1 MISQSETHY
10 TGLLTYIRRLKGLLL
25 LVLLLLIALAPARGQ
40 EKIPKKA
47 HKYFVEADYDIGL
60 GKLQSAKENL
70 QLAVKAYPDY
80 TRARLYLADIH
91 FQLKDYENA
100 LVEYKLLKEK
110 EPYPHRVDQFIAR
123 SNFAI
128 GDFDECISSM
138 ETYLLNEKISPK
150 IRRDGEMMIRNA
162 RFSKQA
168 MATPLAFEPVHLGAE
183 VNSSH
188 SEYMPSLNADES
200 TVIFTRLIRGQED
213 LYITSHNGSWK
224 KAEPM
229 EEGVITTGHNEGAHC
244 VSADGQTLLYT
255 ICNEKYTRGSCDLYI
270 SKRQDDGWS
279 TPKNIGPPVNS
290 VAWDSQPSL
299 SADGRRVYF
308 VSNRNGGYGG
318 KDIWYSDAKNGKWS
332 EPVNIGPEINTPF
345 DEQTPSIHFDN
356 QTLYFS
362 SDGHPGLG
370 LHDIYFSRL
379 VDGNWTTPVNLG
391 YPINTN
397 KVESGLDV
405 TLHGIKAYYAA
416 EKEQGFGGLD
426 IYEFDLPEF
435 ARPQRVTYVRARI
448 VDSETQ
454 KPVNAAFQLSNLTAD
469 KADISGGTLNG
480 EFLICLPSGNDYG
493 LQVNS
498 TGYVFESLNFAL
510 KDTVQRESYVMT
522 IEIESVDEGI
532 NTILQNV
539 FFDTDSYELLP
550 VSDTELTSLYDLL
563 IKHSDIKIEIG
574 GHTDNTGTTAR
585 NLELS
590 HKRAQAV
597 VNHLVNKG
605 IDPDRLS
612 AKGYG
617 DTMPVADNSTEEG
630 RGKNRRTEFT
640 VVN

>member
-1 MISQSETHY
+1 
-10 TGLLTYIRRLKGLLL
+10 
-25 LVLLLLIALAPARGQ
+25 GQ
-40 EKIPKKA
+40 
-47 HKYFVEADYDIGL
+47 V
-60 GKLQSAKENL
+60 
-70 QLAVKAYPDY
+70 
-80 TRARLYLADIH
+80 
-91 FQLKDYENA
+91 
-100 LVEYKLLKEK
+100 
-110 EPYPHRVDQFIAR
+110 
-123 SNFAI
+123 
-128 GDFDECISSM
+128 
-138 ETYLLNEKISPK
+138 
-150 IRRDGEMMIRNA
+150 
-162 RFSKQA
+162 
-168 MATPLAFEPVHLGAE
+168 
-183 VNSSH
+183 
-188 SEYMPSLNADES
+188 
-200 TVIFTRLIRGQED
+200 
-213 LYITSHNGSWK
+213 
-224 KAEPM
+224 
-229 EEGVITTGHNEGAHC
+229 
-244 VSADGQTLLYT
+244 LLYT
-255 ICNEKYTRGSCDLYI
+255 ICNEKYTKGSCDLYI
-270 SKRQDDGWS
+270 SKKQDDGWS

-379 VDGNWTTPVNLG
+379 EDGSWTTPVNLG

-435 ARPQRVTYVRARI
+435 ARPQRVTYVKALI
-448 VDSETQ
+448 VDSETK
-454 KPVNAAFQLSNLTAD
+454 KPVNAAFQLSNLTGD
-469 KADISGGTLNG
+469 EADISGGTING

-498 TGYVFESLNFAL
+498 TNYVFESLNFAL
-510 KDTVQRESYVMT
+510 KDTVQREAYVMT
-522 IEIESVDEGI
+522 IEIESVDKGI

-539 FFDTDSYELLP
+539 FFKTDSYDLLP
-550 VSDTELTSLYDLL
+550 VSDTELASLYDLL

-574 GHTDNTGTTAR
+574 GHTDNTGTVAHNR
-585 NLELS
+585 ELS

-605 IDPDRLS
+605 INQARLS

-617 DTMPVADNSTEEG
+617 DTMPVADNSTAAG
-630 RGKNRRTEFT
+630 RAQNRRTEFMI
-640 VVN
+640 VE